1 MAAGQV
7 VVSSVSTSPLPYDT
21 MTNRCETF
29 GTGTRQ
35 KISKWLATE
44 NRQVNGLY
52 RNSLEESCA
61 LEKVSFNLSKQTNIN
76 IASKRTYFSLAT
88 LNVLLSSIMK
98 RKVF

>member
-7 VVSSVSTSPLPYDT
+7 VVSSVSISPLPYDT

-61 LEKVSFNLSKQTNIN
+61 IEKVSFNLQSRQILIILHLKKKLVQSRYT
-76 IASKRTYFSLAT
+76 
-88 LNVLLSSIMK
+88 
-98 RKVF
+98 

>member
-7 VVSSVSTSPLPYDT
+7 VVVSTSPLPYDT
-21 MTNRCETF
+21 MTNRFETF

-44 NRQVNGLY
+44 NSQVNGLY

-61 LEKVSFNLSKQTNIN
+61 LEKVSFNLQSRQILILHLKKN
-76 IASKRTYFSLAT
+76 YFSLAT

-98 RKVF
+98 RKVLTL